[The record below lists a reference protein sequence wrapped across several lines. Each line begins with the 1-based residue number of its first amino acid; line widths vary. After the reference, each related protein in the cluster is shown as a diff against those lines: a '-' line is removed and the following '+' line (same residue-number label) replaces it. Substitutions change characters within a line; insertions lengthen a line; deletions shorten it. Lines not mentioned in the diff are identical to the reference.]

1 MSHPVL
7 QLIDVLE
14 QGLQAL
20 DDERIQDA
28 ADAFQRGQLISL
40 AAAAN
45 DSVEGLTP
53 ADLEYAKRL
62 HQVCESRIIEVRDD
76 AKSKLGQIGL
86 QNRARRLYR
95 AYGGR

>member
-7 QLIDVLE
+7 QLIEIMEAGLKALE
-14 QGLQAL
+14 E
-20 DDERIQDA
+20 ERVQDA
-28 ADAFQRGQLISL
+28 ADAFEQGQVISI

-53 ADLEYAKRL
+53 DELAYAKRL
-62 HQVCESRIIEVRDD
+62 HAVCEARIIEVRDD

-86 QNRARRLYR
+86 QNRAKRLYR
-95 AYGGR
+95 AYGG